1 MAESTFNI
9 LMYSHDT
16 YGLGHI
22 RRTMAIAA
30 ALREKGVNVLILTGS
45 PIAGRFSF
53 PLGVDFV
60 RMPGMIK
67 QSNTVY
73 LPHSIRVDPRHAIH
87 IRRSIIAAT
96 AKAFDPHIFIVD
108 KVPLGLKGELIPTLE
123 WFKRKR
129 PRSKVILGLR
139 DILDDAASTRAD
151 WLEKGYNDIL
161 ERLYDEIWV
170 YGNQDLYNPIQE
182 YAIPEQIAAKTRF
195 VGYIPRL
202 TPLCVIDATDGVGLG
217 RNNEGDKR
225 KRQVLV
231 TIGGGGDG
239 YAVLDNWLTMLGQWP
254 NPPFK
259 TLMIS
264 GPFLPDAVRDHLA
277 ERAKSLG
284 VRFAT
289 FYKNLEK
296 KMACSDLVVSMG
308 GYNTVCEILSMQK
321 PSLLIPRNTPRMEQE
336 IRAKVM
342 HGRGLVEF
350 ITWNTMTPNLL
361 REKTERLLAMPEQY
375 IQAVRGF
382 PMTGLE
388 GMRSRIAAFR
398 REWE

>member
-108 KVPLGLKGELIPTLE
+108 KVPLGLKGEIVPTLE

-129 PRSKVILGLR
+129 PRSQVILGLR
-139 DILDDAASTRAD
+139 DILDDAASTRAE
-151 WLEKGYNDIL
+151 WQEKGYNEIL
-161 ERLYDEIWV
+161 DKFYDEIWV
-170 YGNQDLYNPIQE
+170 YGLQDLYDPIAE
-182 YAIPEQIAAKTRF
+182 YAIPEHIAAKTRF

-202 TPLCVIDATDGVGLG
+202 TPQCLNGGNGGAGWNGSG
-217 RNNEGDKR
+217 AER

-239 YAVLDNWLTMLGQWP
+239 YAVLDNWLTMLEQWP
-254 NPPFK
+254 CPPFK

-264 GPFLPDAVRDHLA
+264 GPFLTDAVRDRLA
-277 ERAKSLG
+277 ERAKGLG

-308 GYNTVCEILSMQK
+308 GYNTVCEILSLRK
-321 PSLLIPRNTPRMEQE
+321 PSLLIPRNTPRREQE
-336 IRAKVM
+336 IRARVM

-350 ITWNTMTPNLL
+350 IPWDAMTPDLL
-361 REKTERLLAMPEQY
+361 RQKTEALLSHSQHY
-375 IQAVRGF
+375 IDAVSAF

-388 GMRSRIAAFR
+388 QMRARIAAFR
-398 REWE
+398 GE